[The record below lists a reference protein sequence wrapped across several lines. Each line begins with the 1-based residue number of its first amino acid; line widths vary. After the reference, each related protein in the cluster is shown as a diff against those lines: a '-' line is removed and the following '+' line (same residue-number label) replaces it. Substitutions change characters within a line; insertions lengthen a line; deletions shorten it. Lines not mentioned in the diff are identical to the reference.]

1 MAWKIHFVD
10 KTRLRVADNIRTLD
24 SGWLSVWND
33 DDSERDKNL
42 TRYPAHRISKI
53 EKVIG

>member
-10 KTRLRVADNIRTLD
+10 KTRLRVADNIRTQD
-24 SGWLSVWND
+24 SGWLFAWND

-53 EKVIG
+53 EKVVG